1 MAENN
6 QQAPQSVLTNDDKRN
21 LNLAV
26 LSETTNVM
34 NPVEYEQIKKL
45 AKDFWSAGALAKS
58 FQNEQQIVMAMLAGR
73 EMGMTF
79 NEAVNDLYFVNG
91 KLNVHGKAT
100 PAALRRHYW
109 QIKYADETP
118 ESCTAI
124 LKNTKTGE
132 EVVDTFTFAEAEQS
146 GFVKDSSGKVKAGWL
161 PGANRRRKLRYG
173 VLSLIIHT
181 YTPEVLGAAA
191 GIGEYSEDY
200 AASERYVI
208 DGQATETRR
217 SDDDR
222 KARMIAAEA
231 KHKELNGKGHVPKAV
246 KTVEKAVKADQS
258 NSDDAGE
265 NNVTPVSPQEPEEPK
280 KTVKEMVADRGWDG
294 NKQTAVKFDDVEVSD
309 EDLAKI
315 DNGELLEDGK
325 K

>member
-6 QQAPQSVLTNDDKRN
+6 QPQSVLTNDDKRN

-26 LSETTNVM
+26 LSETTDVM

-45 AKDFWSAGALAKS
+45 AKDFWAAGALAKS

-100 PAALRRHYW
+100 PAALRRHDW
-109 QIKYADETP
+109 QIKYADETQA
-118 ESCTAI
+118 SCTAM
-124 LKNTKTGE
+124 LRNTKTGE
-132 EVVDTFTFAEAEQS
+132 EIVDTFTFAEAEQS
-146 GFVKDSSGKVKAGWL
+146 GFTKDSSGKVKAGWL

-222 KARMIAAEA
+222 KARMAAAEA

-246 KTVEKAVKADQS
+246 KTLK
-258 NSDDAGE
+258 
-265 NNVTPVSPQEPEEPK
+265 TPTPDMDGNQQGSEGTAAEPEGPK
-280 KTVKEMVADRGWDG
+280 KSVKEMVAERGWDG
-294 NKQTAVKFDDVEVSD
+294 NKQTKMETS
-309 EDLAKI
+309 E
-315 DNGELLEDGK
+315 NGEE
-325 K
+325 